1 MYEEAKMSGL
11 PLVSIIIPVYNAV
24 QHFSQCLA
32 AIKRSSYV
40 SYEIIVVDD
49 CSTDESVEVAR
60 NNGALVLQLQN
71 RSGPAAARNY
81 GAENAQGDFLLFI
94 DSDVLVQQGTLDRVV
109 KDFSE
114 HPDIA
119 AVFGSYDDNPL
130 EKNFFSQYK
139 NLLHHF
145 VHQISSQEAV
155 TFWAGCGAV
164 RKEIFEAAGGFDKNK
179 YSRPCI
185 EDIEL
190 GYRLR
195 KMGYRILLDKDLQ
208 VKHLKK
214 WDFKSVLRT
223 DIMNRAI
230 PWTKLILESSEKVS
244 DLNLKLSQKISTA
257 LLGICLAIL
266 PLSFFRFE
274 LIYLNLIL
282 LSVILAIN
290 YKLFTFFLKLKGL
303 YFTMAAFAMQLLY
316 YLYSGVSYVSY
327 WLLYKILYQLKKP
340 I

>member
-1 MYEEAKMSGL
+1 MKGL
-11 PLVSIIIPVYNAV
+11 PLVSVIIPVYNAV

-32 AIKRSSYV
+32 AIKKSSNV

-60 NNGALVLQLQN
+60 NNEALVLQLQN

-81 GAENAQGDFLLFI
+81 GAENAQGNFLLFI
-94 DSDVLVQQGTLDRVV
+94 DSDVLVQQSTLARVV

-119 AVFGSYDDNPL
+119 AVFGSYDDDPL

-164 RKEIFEAAGGFDKNK
+164 RKEIFKAAGGFDKNK

-195 KMGYRILLDKDLQ
+195 KKGYRILLDKDLQ

-214 WDFKSVLRT
+214 WNFKSLLRT
-223 DIMNRAI
+223 DILNRAI
-230 PWTKLILESSEKVS
+230 PWTKLILESSEMVG

-266 PLSFFRFE
+266 PLSFFRPE

-282 LSVILAIN
+282 LFVILSIN

-303 YFTMAAFAMQLLY
+303 YFTLAVFAMQLLY
-316 YLYSGVSYVSY
+316 YFYSGASYVSY
-327 WLLYKILYQLKKP
+327 WLLYKIRYQVKKSL
-340 I
+340 